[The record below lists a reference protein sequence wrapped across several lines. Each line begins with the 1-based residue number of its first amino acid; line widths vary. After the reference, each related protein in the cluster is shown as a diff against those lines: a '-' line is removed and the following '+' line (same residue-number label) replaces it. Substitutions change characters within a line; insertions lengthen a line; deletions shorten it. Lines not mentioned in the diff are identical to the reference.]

1 MSTFYSLKSK
11 PSATFPIPDRVHRL
25 HELAFNLRWSWDD
38 ATQDL
43 FQSLAQDVWKRTKNP
58 VMVLASLHD
67 YRVATENPEFLKK
80 YDQVVEAFDH
90 YMGLKSSAWY
100 NKKYGENTRKPIAYF
115 CAEYG
120 FHESFPG
127 YSGGLG
133 ILAGDHCKA
142 ASDLNLPFIAVG
154 LFYRNGYFR
163 QVIDPEGK
171 QEHNYP
177 EFIANELPV
186 YRVQDPHNK
195 TDLIIH
201 VKIADRLI
209 ACAVW
214 EVKIGRIS
222 VLQLDT
228 NIEQNSPEDR
238 EITRLLYVRGREM
251 RLAQEMILGIGGV
264 KALTALGIEP
274 STWHLNEGHSAFML
288 IERLG
293 ALMKNKG
300 LGYEEAVTTIQA
312 NSVFTI
318 HTPVPAGNEVFG
330 ADLTKKFAAPI
341 FAEYGLDSKKILAKG
356 LGVSKDAGAFDM
368 TAYCLN
374 MAKHCNGV
382 SLLHGKTAHGTW
394 SGITGRNIIG
404 VTNGVHMATWL
415 GRPLRELL
423 RANRLGLEELDLLAV
438 NPEQLQKEIA
448 ERVAKISDSDL
459 WNVHARQKEESAAIL
474 KARLR
479 NQLARN
485 GYDPETICNKLAPFQ
500 QNILTIGFARRFATY
515 KRAALLFTDPKRL
528 AAIVNSETK
537 PVQLLFAGKAHP
549 ADKPGQALILD
560 IISKVQKYH
569 LENRIFFIE
578 DYDMEIGRALVQGT
592 DVWLNNPRRP
602 LEASGTSGMK
612 AEANG
617 VPNVSI
623 LDGWWDE
630 GYTGTNGWAIGTRQ
644 QLDNETLQDKN
655 DAESLYSLLEGEV
668 TKKFYAGRAGAVSKE
683 WLNIMKESIASSLF
697 TFATTRMLSDYVEQM
712 YGEAGLHR

>member
-1 MSTFYSLKSK
+1 MS
-11 PSATFPIPDRVHRL
+11 V
-25 HELAFNLRWSWDD
+25 
-38 ATQDL
+38 
-43 FQSLAQDVWKRTKNP
+43 KN
-58 VMVLASLHD
+58 
-67 YRVATENPEFLKK
+67 
-80 YDQVVEAFDH
+80 
-90 YMGLKSSAWY
+90 SAWY
-100 NKKYGENTRKPIAYF
+100 TKKFGTGSKKPIAYF

-177 EFIANELPV
+177 EFIASELPV
-186 YRVQDPHNK
+186 YRVQDPVSK
-195 TDLIIH
+195 SDLTVN
-201 VKIADRLI
+201 VKISDRTV
-209 ACAVW
+209 ACAIW

-251 RLAQEMILGIGGV
+251 RLAQEMVLGLGGV
-264 KALTALGIEP
+264 KALTALGIQP

-293 ALMKNKG
+293 MHMKNDG
-300 LGYEEAVTTIQA
+300 LSYEDAVSKIQS

-330 ADLTKKFAAPI
+330 SELAKKFAAPI
-341 FAEYGLDSKKILAKG
+341 FAEYGIDSKKIMTKG
-356 LGVSKDAGAFDM
+356 LGVTKDAGAFDM

-394 SGITGRNIIG
+394 SNITGRNIIG
-404 VTNGVHMATWL
+404 VTNGVHMPTWL
-415 GRPLRELL
+415 GQPLRNFLS
-423 RANRLGLEELDLLAV
+423 ANKLDLEELDLLAV
-438 NPEQLQKEIA
+438 NPQKVQEEINS
-448 ERVAKISDSDL
+448 RVASLNDSELWKI
-459 WNVHARQKEESAAIL
+459 HTRQKEESAVIL
-474 KARLR
+474 KARMR

-485 GYDPETICNKLAPFQ
+485 GLDPQSISDKIAPFQ

-528 AAIVNSETK
+528 AAIVNNDSK

-578 DYDMEIGRALVQGT
+578 DYDMEIGRALVQGV

-644 QLDNETLQDKN
+644 QLENETMQDKI

-668 TKKFYAGRAGAVSKE
+668 TKKFYSGRTSGEPKE
-683 WLNIMKESIASSLF
+683 WIQIMKNSIASSIF
-697 TFATTRMLSDYVEQM
+697 TFATTRMLSDYVDQM
-712 YGEAGLHR
+712 YRESGLQ